1 MSDWTTKE
9 HFPDV
14 AAARAYTRTLR
25 AQGYKPEGFGVDG
38 EPESR
43 MRRVMTGGNY
53 YSVEVRNE
61 PVAEDPKPKKA
72 KKPKVEPEPVVEE
85 QEPEKADVPG

>member
-25 AQGYKPEGFGVDG
+25 AQGGTRPEGFGVDG
-38 EPESR
+38 EP
-43 MRRVMTGGNY
+43 GLGCG
-53 YSVEVRNE
+53 
-61 PVAEDPKPKKA
+61 AL
-72 KKPKVEPEPVVEE
+72 
-85 QEPEKADVPG
+85 